1 MSAKLKKEK
10 EIKIEHIVLDV
21 CGKKLILSVEEA
33 KRLHDELSKLYDV
46 RWVYPYWRYP
56 SYPSITWTCCDGTD
70 ATPSVSNYTIALNGG
85 VQ

>member
-46 RWVYPYWRYP
+46 RWVYTTYP
-56 SYPSITWTCCDGTD
+56 NVTWTYTGTS
-70 ATPSVSNYTIALNGG
+70 AKPTVSDYTITLNGG